1 MSKTSQHTNRAI
13 IQQSKTNSRQICRRE
28 RGGGERERG
37 REMGK
42 EMEIGKEKETMSLG
56 IGLNTVAEVS
66 YL

>member
-1 MSKTSQHTNRAI
+1 MQE
-13 IQQSKTNSRQICRRE
+13 RE
-28 RGGGERERG
+28 RGGERERG